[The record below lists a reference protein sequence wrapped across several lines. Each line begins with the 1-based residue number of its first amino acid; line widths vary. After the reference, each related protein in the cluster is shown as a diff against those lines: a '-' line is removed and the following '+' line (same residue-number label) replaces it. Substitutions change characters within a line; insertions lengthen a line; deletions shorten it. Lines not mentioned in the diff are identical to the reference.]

1 MKLLDKI
8 KKLKEGGLITEKEYN
23 EIKQTLK
30 NQGLQDL
37 TKNDSYNV
45 DNHELPE
52 QGKLTNHEQKII
64 NKFGEDINNY
74 YPKLKRGGILGG
86 HDYYNGFCN
95 EHDGVVQAVTEF
107 VIKNNLQL
115 FVELPDWWC
124 KRPL

>member
-64 NKFGEDINNY
+64 NKYKD
-74 YPKLKRGGILGG
+74 KGIDFTNLVLILNQFEKE
-86 HDYYNGFCN
+86 YKEKYN
-95 EHDGVVQAVTEF
+95 
-107 VIKNNLQL
+107 K
-115 FVELPDWWC
+115 
-124 KRPL
+124 K